1 MVHIGSICFCTAW
14 RSRSPPNRAAVAKSE
29 VLQGPFHDWQR
40 NCLFKH
46 TIPSW
51 MIIIPFAKA
60 SVTPEDIIISR
71 GLRQCSSVPPNSS
84 QYDIC
89 CARASHLELLQVYA
103 CSPSMRNNA
112 DAREFLK
119 MIPRCPEKKTSIMAK
134 AMRTL
139 AINYANYAPK

>member
-1 MVHIGSICFCTAW
+1 MYNDLKSRHRTSSKVAAPISWHHSLAASIRSCHRAPDSGGGSANDLKHSANSQGENSVRKVMGLLGYYWVIGSICFCKAW

-71 GLRQCSSVPPNSS
+71 GLRQCEKCSS
-84 QYDIC
+84 Q
-89 CARASHLELLQVYA
+89 
-103 CSPSMRNNA
+103 
-112 DAREFLK
+112 
-119 MIPRCPEKKTSIMAK
+119 
-134 AMRTL
+134 
-139 AINYANYAPK
+139 